1 NPREGVITAVLDRDT
16 VLARP
21 DQNGRS
27 RAIAANIDQVI
38 VVIASKPSCEYG
50 MLDRYLAAAELIGAS
65 PVVVLNKA
73 DLLDADS
80 RAKLEQRLAVYPAI
94 GYPLIFTST
103 RSADGLKDLHE
114 HLKGHISILVG
125 QSGVGKS
132 SLVQALLPDL
142 DIRTG
147 SLSQVTGLGRHTT
160 TVAMLYH
167 VPGGGDL
174 IDSPGVRDFTLSK
187 VAPELL
193 ENGFPEFAPY
203 LGQCRFHNCR
213 HLVEP
218 GCAVHNAARD
228 GAISPLRLEN
238 YRELVK
244 AMSQ

>member
-1 NPREGVITAVLDRDT
+1 MRRKQRRSEVCGGEDT
-16 VLARP
+16 GA
-21 DQNGRS
+21 QES
-27 RAIAANIDQVI
+27 RAHWTNTQRRKNRGYRHRDHGGAEEPDHLGVGDLRLPPDEQGKHQIH
-38 VVIASKPSCEYG
+38 
-50 MLDRYLAAAELIGAS
+50 RYQ
-65 PVVVLNKA
+65 A

-80 RAKLEQRLAVYPAI
+80 RSKLEQRLAVYPAI

-193 ENGFPEFAPY
+193 EKGFPEFAPY

-244 AMSQ
+244 AMSR